1 MNKTA
6 IEWAQNPDGTPGY
19 TLNVKTGCL
28 NGCPYCYAREL
39 ANGRLKPRYFGGDCI
54 PIPYTTNKDL
64 DNPFYPRFW
73 PGHLKQPSEI
83 KKPSGIFLDDMSD
96 WMGDY
101 WPREWTEY
109 ELQMMRD
116 NPQHRFYTLT
126 KQPQNLVQWSPF
138 PDNCWVGV
146 TATDREQYVKA
157 LQALSPIEATLKF
170 LSLEPLLGDVMA
182 GEWRTY
188 TVTFPYIVGGANE
201 ERVLRLTTPPAFG
214 YAPGWVNEDMVLR
227 VTGIKC
233 LIIGAMTGRKAKIEE
248 LARQYPKL
256 TPMPWGKIWT
266 LQPPLS
272 WVNEIVSAA
281 DQAGI
286 QVFLKNNLKL
296 SQVLALRQEMP
307 GE

>member
-1 MNKTA
+1 MNRTA
-6 IEWAQNPDGTPGY
+6 IEWVQNPDGSPGY

-54 PIPYTTNKDL
+54 PIPYTTNKEDL

-138 PDNCWVGV
+138 PCWVGV
-146 TATDREQYVKA
+146 TATDYVMFLDA
-157 LQALSPIEATLKF
+157 LKYLDKVQASVRF
-170 LSLEPLLGDVMA
+170 LSLEPLTEQIECISPMI
-182 GEWRTY
+182 TPSN
-188 TVTFPYIVGGANE
+188 TFHQPDDQCRID
-201 ERVLRLTTPPAFG
+201 
-214 YAPGWVNEDMVLR
+214 W
-227 VTGIKC
+227 

-248 LARQYPKL
+248 LAQQYPQL

-281 DQAGI
+281 DKAGI
-286 QVFLKNNLKL
+286 PVFWKNNLRPLVSALLQLKAA
-296 SQVLALRQEMP
+296 SQRIRASSRRNQAH
-307 GE
+307 